1 MSNHTA
7 EQPKSGADAL
17 REMQEL
23 KRELE
28 TIQADAI
35 TEDGEISPKE
45 LERTLRSAI
54 LRQQGTIPTNPEDMS
69 AAERAAA
76 VMDRAGR
83 LQSLDFRT
91 IQPETFEGIEALD
104 IQKLTDSMLE
114 CFEQTAA
121 AAIEVVNKIAESWES
136 DQERLAK
143 SLQQIADVLKQREDY
158 KTALQPFLA
167 AELEKVKTQHPEL
180 ETVTAELLAEH
191 YDLTPADTAELA
203 ELSDG
208 FRADGETDEFLLN
221 LPLCAQI
228 IDAAKAAYIASG
240 GSVGELLL
248 DDPPDA
254 PGYADTPKKQHN
266 VEPSIKIE
274 RAKHYI
280 TPRDKLS
287 QLLFE
292 NRITKTPDVL
302 KPIFEVELYK
312 KRKIN
317 KPAYIYAILTA
328 DNETFPAEL
337 SRMHRIYFQAAV
349 SLFQNNKTIT
359 PAMIWEFLTDSRP
372 SKAKIAEIEQC
383 IEDMR
388 SMKLSV
394 NLGDYA
400 TDHGIATDIEWN
412 DYVMP
417 VSRIRTRVSG
427 ILVTGYTAHDISA
440 FPSLRL
446 GRLTG
451 QIDSIPVEL
460 ITGIPGITRVTN
472 QVIMICDTLLSR
484 IRKKNPNKNDHIIKF
499 SAIYEQLGIDLQDRS
514 QKNAMQRARETAQ
527 KILAHWMWKGEIETF
542 ALRKGAKN
550 AVDAIVF
557 CKTADEMELFPG
569 LDWAR
574 ITGTKPP
581 EKK

>member
-7 EQPKSGADAL
+7 EQPQSGADAL

-167 AELEKVKTQHPEL
+167 AELEKAAAQHPEL
-180 ETVTAELLAEH
+180 ESVTAELLAEH
-191 YDLTPADTAELA
+191 FDITPADAAELA

-208 FRADGETDEFLLN
+208 FRADGETDAFLLN

-228 IDAAKAAYIASG
+228 IGAAKAAYIASG
-240 GSVGELLL
+240 GSVGELSLE
-248 DDPPDA
+248 DSPDA
-254 PGYADTPKKQHN
+254 PGYVDKKRRYFLTEKPENFAFPLDN
-266 VEPSIKIE
+266 VNHKAFEGLLMGLDKSTGKPHKVTMKNAGKQKSGVYGYVSISSFDELNPSEPLDIDDNALLNMIYSYLENSPEISLCRVLESFGQPRPTEKQLSDAYIRLQKLRSTDITIDCKE
-274 RAKHYI
+274 WAK
-280 TPRDKLS
+280 L
-287 QLLFE
+287 
-292 NRITKTPDVL
+292 
-302 KPIFEVELYK
+302 K
-312 KRKIN
+312 KRKT
-317 KPAYIYAILTA
+317 YSIYKRRIL
-328 DNETFPAEL
+328 DGFSFEEIRNERTGALVDVFMHCTIPVNELPLYQFAEMSGQL
-337 SRMHRIYFQAAV
+337 THLPM
-349 SLFQNNKTIT
+349 KT
-359 PAMIWEFLTDSRP
+359 AMI
-372 SKAKIAEIEQC
+372 
-383 IEDMR
+383 
-388 SMKLSV
+388 
-394 NLGDYA
+394 
-400 TDHGIATDIEWN
+400 
-412 DYVMP
+412 
-417 VSRIRTRVSG
+417 
-427 ILVTGYTAHDISA
+427 TG
-440 FPSLRL
+440 
-446 GRLTG
+446 
-451 QIDSIPVEL
+451 
-460 ITGIPGITRVTN
+460 
-472 QVIMICDTLLSR
+472 
-484 IRKKNPNKNDHIIKF
+484 
-499 SAIYEQLGIDLQDRS
+499 
-514 QKNAMQRARETAQ
+514 
-527 KILAHWMWKGEIETF
+527 
-542 ALRKGAKN
+542 
-550 AVDAIVF
+550 
-557 CKTADEMELFPG
+557 
-569 LDWAR
+569 
-574 ITGTKPP
+574 
-581 EKK
+581 

>member
-83 LQSLDFRT
+83 LQSLDFRA

-104 IQKLTDSMLE
+104 IQKITDSMLE

-121 AAIEVVNKIAESWES
+121 AAIELVNKIAESWES

-167 AELEKVKTQHPEL
+167 AELEKAAAQHTEL

-191 YDLTPADTAELA
+191 FDLTPADAAELA

-208 FRADGETDEFLLN
+208 FRADGETDAFLLN

-240 GSVGELLL
+240 GSVGELSL
-248 DDPPDA
+248 DDPPDM
-254 PGYADTPKKQHN
+254 PRYVDKKRRYFLIEKPENFAFPLDN
-266 VEPSIKIE
+266 VNHKAFEGLLMGFDKSTGKPHKVTMKAAGKQKSGVYVYVSMSSFDGLNPSEPLDIDDNALLNMIYSYLENSPEMSLCRVLESFGQPRPTEKQLSDAYRRLQKLRNTDITIDCKE
-274 RAKHYI
+274 WAK
-280 TPRDKLS
+280 L
-287 QLLFE
+287 
-292 NRITKTPDVL
+292 
-302 KPIFEVELYK
+302 K
-312 KRKIN
+312 KRKT
-317 KPAYIYAILTA
+317 YSIYKRRILDGFSFEEIRNERTGALVDVFMRCAIPVNELPLYQFADMSDQLTHL
-328 DNETFPAEL
+328 PMK
-337 SRMHRIYFQAAV
+337 S
-349 SLFQNNKTIT
+349 
-359 PAMIWEFLTDSRP
+359 AMITGDNSIT
-372 SKAKIAEIEQC
+372 AKTAAIRHILLERIVRKH
-383 IEDMR
+383 R
-388 SMKLSV
+388 SDK
-394 NLGDYA
+394 
-400 TDHGIATDIEWN
+400 
-412 DYVMP
+412 
-417 VSRIRTRVSG
+417 SG
-427 ILVTGYTAHDISA
+427 KI
-440 FPSLRL
+440 
-446 GRLTG
+446 
-451 QIDSIPVEL
+451 
-460 ITGIPGITRVTN
+460 
-472 QVIMICDTLLSR
+472 TLL
-484 IRKKNPNKNDHIIKF
+484 
-499 SAIYEQLGIDLQDRS
+499 SAIYEKIGAETRTE
-514 QKNAMQRARETAQ
+514 KNRARDQVKKFLLEWVKNGTLYGFAFR
-527 KILAHWMWKGEIETF
+527 KSGNTF
-542 ALRKGAKN
+542 
-550 AVDAIVF
+550 DAIVIARNKSEMDEA
-557 CKTADEMELFPG
+557 KTENPT
-569 LDWAR
+569 LDGWFSR
-574 ITGTKPP
+574 
-581 EKK
+581 